1 MADPAP
7 ITGAPEPVKAAPGAF
22 LTPLF
27 TDRRVAAVLGLG
39 FAQGIPFL
47 LVYATQSAWLVQA
60 KVPLATIGLMS
71 ELTIAYKLK
80 FLWAPFLDRHD
91 APLIGRWLGR
101 RRGWI
106 VATQILVALALAGV
120 AFGDPAHWLA
130 WTVAFSLALGVAG
143 ATQDVVIDGWRITAA
158 PPEQQ
163 ALMSSWAEIGFRI
176 GNLAAGAGAL
186 YLSDAYGWR
195 VAYLCMAAL
204 MAPGTVAALLAPEP
218 PAPETPAT
226 GGFVETVWAPIR
238 DLLARLGP
246 LALPVLALVAG
257 FRMPGYV
264 SNAMAIPLFKTLG
277 YTNTDIATVTKL
289 FGFWIALGGTFL
301 ASAIIPRI
309 GMMASLLIGTVTAS
323 ASHLALAYLAWH
335 GGHGGAAFW
344 TFALTV
350 GIDGF
355 AYAFASIVLITYMS
369 RLSATAHAASQ
380 YALLTSLCAL
390 PGSLL
395 AGFSGFV
402 IEWTGFAWFFVGTS
416 LIGVPVALLCLLV
429 ARRHGPMEPAADA
442 AGDAPNRAT

>member
-1 MADPAP
+1 MADPAQA
-7 ITGAPEPVKAAPGAF
+7 TGASDAAGSEKNAF

-27 TDRRVAAVLGLG
+27 TDRRVVAVLGLG

-91 APLIGRWLGR
+91 APLLGRWLGR

-106 VATQILVALALAGV
+106 VAAQILVALALAGV

-143 ATQDVVIDGWRITAA
+143 ATQDVVIDGWRITVA
-158 PPEQQ
+158 PPERQ
-163 ALMSSWAEIGFRI
+163 ALMSSWAEIGYRV

-195 VAYLCMAAL
+195 AAYLCMAL
-204 MAPGTVAALLAPEP
+204 LLAPGTIAALLAPEP
-218 PAPETPAT
+218 PAAPLPP

-246 LALPVLALVAG
+246 LAVPVLALVAG

-264 SNAMAIPLFKTLG
+264 SSTMAIPLFKTLG

-309 GMMASLLIGTVTAS
+309 GMMASLLIGTVAAS
-323 ASHLALAYLAWH
+323 ASHMALAYLAWH

-344 TFALTV
+344 TFAVTV

-369 RLSATAHAASQ
+369 RLAATEHAASQ

-395 AGFSGFV
+395 AGLSGFV
-402 IEWTGFAWFFVGTS
+402 IEQTGFTWFFVGTA

-429 ARRHGPMEPAADA
+429 ARRHGPMEAPAA
-442 AGDAPNRAT
+442 

>member
-1 MADPAP
+1 MANPAQV
-7 ITGAPEPVKAAPGAF
+7 TGAPEPVKAAPGAF

-47 LVYATQSAWLVQA
+47 LVYATQSAWLVQS

-163 ALMSSWAEIGFRI
+163 ALMSSWSEIGYRI

-195 VAYLCMAAL
+195 AAYLCMAAL

-218 PAPETPAT
+218 PPPRRHRPADSSRPSGRRSATSSPGSGRSPCRCWRWSRASGCPAT
-226 GGFVETVWAPIR
+226 
-238 DLLARLGP
+238 
-246 LALPVLALVAG
+246 
-257 FRMPGYV
+257 
-264 SNAMAIPLFKTLG
+264 
-277 YTNTDIATVTKL
+277 
-289 FGFWIALGGTFL
+289 
-301 ASAIIPRI
+301 
-309 GMMASLLIGTVTAS
+309 
-323 ASHLALAYLAWH
+323 
-335 GGHGGAAFW
+335 
-344 TFALTV
+344 
-350 GIDGF
+350 
-355 AYAFASIVLITYMS
+355 S
-369 RLSATAHAASQ
+369 RTPWRSRCSRRSATPTP
-380 YALLTSLCAL
+380 TS
-390 PGSLL
+390 P
-395 AGFSGFV
+395 
-402 IEWTGFAWFFVGTS
+402 
-416 LIGVPVALLCLLV
+416 
-429 ARRHGPMEPAADA
+429 R
-442 AGDAPNRAT
+442 

>member
-1 MADPAP
+1 
-7 ITGAPEPVKAAPGAF
+7 
-22 LTPLF
+22 
-27 TDRRVAAVLGLG
+27 
-39 FAQGIPFL
+39 
-47 LVYATQSAWLVQA
+47 
-60 KVPLATIGLMS
+60 
-71 ELTIAYKLK
+71 
-80 FLWAPFLDRHD
+80 
-91 APLIGRWLGR
+91 
-101 RRGWI
+101 
-106 VATQILVALALAGV
+106 
-120 AFGDPAHWLA
+120 
-130 WTVAFSLALGVAG
+130 
-143 ATQDVVIDGWRITAA
+143 
-158 PPEQQ
+158 
-163 ALMSSWAEIGFRI
+163 
-176 GNLAAGAGAL
+176 
-186 YLSDAYGWR
+186 
-195 VAYLCMAAL
+195 
-204 MAPGTVAALLAPEP
+204 PEP
-218 PAPETPAT
+218 PAPEAPPT

-246 LALPVLALVAG
+246 LAVPVLALVAG

-277 YTNTDIATVTKL
+277 YSNTDIATVTKL

-402 IEWTGFAWFFVGTS
+402 IEWTGFPWFFVGTS

-429 ARRHGPMEPAADA
+429 ARRHGPMEASAEAP
-442 AGDAPNRAT
+442 GDAPNRAT